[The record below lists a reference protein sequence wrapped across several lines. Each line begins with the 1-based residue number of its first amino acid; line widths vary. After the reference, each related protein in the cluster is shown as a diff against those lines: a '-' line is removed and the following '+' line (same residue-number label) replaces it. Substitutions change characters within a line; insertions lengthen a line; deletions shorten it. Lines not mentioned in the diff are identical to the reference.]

1 MQTTA
6 AAESLAMLSSLTAT
20 IVPGVHAAPPPVAGA
35 ADPKKVHH
43 DQRDALV
50 TRLRA
55 EDVPTHLAAALATVR
70 LLAEH
75 GAPYDASEAYIAQT
89 EYLTETER
97 SAILHAVHVRPA
109 GETGDAHLPELDYA
123 DLFGASPVVV
133 DQIRSVAEQSSSNSD
148 LMALGALAAGSFALA
163 RKLSITFPT
172 TAWSTYTNLWVVP
185 EAQSGRGKGPMLK
198 QMGASTIKRW
208 QSVLVDRYADI
219 IRADSRRREVL
230 KEERNEHEQASKKA
244 RKAGLLAEHERLEKR
259 IVEFDGQLA
268 TPERTEPYFVLND
281 ATPQAFVEACHGT
294 GFVGMFHGEGEVVLR
309 HFTGKSDTDALGA
322 LLASWSVEDHDRRR
336 IGNKDQKGQKR
347 PADTLTMSACI
358 LPMQPGTLNPSTP
371 DAQETL
377 AEMVRRGVFGRM
389 IVARPRIVPLPEEYV
404 ECEIGCDVGLRAA
417 YDALLIRMCESA
429 CDLDPLRPLAP
440 STPAKAAFD
449 ADAADAALRLQ
460 HAYKVKANPGG
471 PLSDPHLAQI
481 AQKFGEQVMRVAAVV
496 AAFRVGSFGA
506 DGFRV
511 TMDDWQRAVRFCEG
525 YVLPHAV
532 ACAARCKGSAI
543 DADAD
548 EMLAYLCSK
557 GPTDKRSLRAHFRS
571 WGLANGN
578 DRRERFDAALVTLV
592 SRSDVKLEDLPRT
605 RVMVHVL
612 RGGAS

>member
-1 MQTTA
+1 MQTT

-55 EDVPTHLAAALATVR
+55 EDVPTHLAAALAMVR

-75 GAPYDASEAYIAQT
+75 GAPYDASEAYIAKT

-133 DQIRSVAEQSSSNSD
+133 DQIRSVAEHSSSNSD

-163 RKLSITFPT
+163 RKLAVTFPT
-172 TAWSTYTNLWVVP
+172 TSWSTYTNLWVVP
-185 EAQSGRGKGPMLK
+185 EALSGRGKGPMIK
-198 QMGASTIKRW
+198 QMGMGLVKRW
-208 QSVLVDRYADI
+208 QSVLVDRYAGI
-219 IRADSRRREVL
+219 IRADNRRREVL
-230 KEERNEHEQASKKA
+230 NEQRDEHRQASKKA
-244 RKAGLLAEHERLEKR
+244 RKAGLLAEHEMHEKR
-259 IVEFDGQLA
+259 IVELDGELA
-268 TPERTEPYFVLND
+268 SPERTEPYFVLND
-281 ATPQAFVEACHGT
+281 VTPQAFVEACHGT
-294 GFVGMFHGEGEVVLR
+294 GFVGMNHGEGEVVLR

-336 IGNKDQKGQKR
+336 VANKGQKR
-347 PADTLTMSACI
+347 PADTLTMSACL
-358 LPMQPGTLNPSTP
+358 LPLQPGTLNPSTS

-377 AEMVRRGVFGRM
+377 AEMVRRGLFGRM
-389 IVARPRIVPLPEEYV
+389 IVARPRIVALPEEYI
-404 ECEIGCDVGLRAA
+404 ECEVGVDVELRAA
-417 YDALLIRMCESA
+417 YDALLLSMCESA

-460 HAYKVKANPGG
+460 HAYKVKANPDG

-532 ACAARCKGSAI
+532 ACATRCKGSAI

-548 EMLAYLCSK
+548 AVLTYLNTK
-557 GPTDKRSLRAHFRS
+557 GPTDLRSLRAHFRS
-571 WGLANGN
+571 WGLAAVN
-578 DRRERFDAALVTLV
+578 DRRTRFDAAVATLV
-592 SRSDVKLEDLPRT
+592 SRSDVKLEDLPRK

>member
-55 EDVPTHLAAALATVR
+55 EDVPTHLAAALAMVR

-163 RKLSITFPT
+163 RKLAVTFPT
-172 TAWSTYTNLWVVP
+172 TSWSTYTNLWVVP
-185 EAQSGRGKGPMLK
+185 EAQSGRGKGPMIK
-198 QMGASTIKRW
+198 QMGMGLVKRW
-208 QSVLVDRYADI
+208 QSVLVDRYAGI
-219 IRADSRRREVL
+219 IRADNRRREVL
-230 KEERNEHEQASKKA
+230 NEQRDEHRQASKKA
-244 RKAGLLAEHERLEKR
+244 RKAGLLAEHEMHEKR
-259 IVEFDGQLA
+259 IVELDGELA
-268 TPERTEPYFVLND
+268 SPERTEPYFVLND
-281 ATPQAFVEACHGT
+281 VTPQAFVEACHGT
-294 GFVGMFHGEGEVVLR
+294 GFVGMNHGEGEVVLR

-336 IGNKDQKGQKR
+336 VANKGQKR
-347 PADTLTMSACI
+347 PADTLTMSACL
-358 LPMQPGTLNPSTP
+358 LPLQPGTLNPSTP

-389 IVARPRIVPLPEEYV
+389 IVARPRILALPEEYI
-404 ECEIGCDVGLRAA
+404 ECEVGVDVELRAA

-429 CDLDPLRPLAP
+429 CDLDPQRPLAP

-460 HAYKVKANPGG
+460 HAYKVKANPDG

-548 EMLAYLCSK
+548 AVLTYLNTK
-557 GPTDKRSLRAHFRS
+557 GPTDLRSLRAHFRS
-571 WGLANGN
+571 WGLAAVN
-578 DRRERFDAALVTLV
+578 DRRTRFDAAVATLV
-592 SRSDVKLEDLPRT
+592 SRCDVKLEDLPRK